1 MSELISPGQCTQ
13 ASYGYCSIIIFDFQ
27 CSISASAGWWLV
39 LGVGECGAA
48 VECCLKI
55 NLISSNQSTG
65 TADIFIHKLSTNFS
79 AASQR
84 WTACQQ
90 KYTQ

>member
-1 MSELISPGQCTQ
+1 M
-13 ASYGYCSIIIFDFQ
+13 
-27 CSISASAGWWLV
+27 AGV
-39 LGVGECGAA
+39 GVGECGAA

-79 AASQR
+79 AASPVDSLPAKIHPVKSTR
-84 WTACQQ
+84 KKNVDPFFEASNIFN
-90 KYTQ
+90 